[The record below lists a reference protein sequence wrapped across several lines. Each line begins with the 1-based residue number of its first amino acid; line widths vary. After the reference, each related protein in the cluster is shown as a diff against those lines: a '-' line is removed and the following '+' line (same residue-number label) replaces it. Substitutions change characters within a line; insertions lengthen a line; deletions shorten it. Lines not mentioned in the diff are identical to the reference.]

1 MSYSINKLD
10 PLIMPDAK
18 PSIVAVGVR
27 TRAGGAGGWAWRGWG
42 GRFIV
47 SVTLNDIAA
56 ALRVMK
62 TTSKVI

>member
-1 MSYSINKLD
+1 MNYSINKLD

-27 TRAGGAGGWAWRGWG
+27 TRAGGGGGWGGWG

>member
-1 MSYSINKLD
+1 MNYSINKLD

-27 TRAGGAGGWAWRGWG
+27 TRAGGGGG
-42 GRFIV
+42 GVEGGSFIV